1 MTRFLRIL
9 GWLVILGIAALLA
22 FIFVPVRT
30 TAPTEDLAAD
40 WQPEPGQGKLAFDA
54 GDCAACH
61 TAPGGAPL
69 AGGLAVASP
78 FGSIWSTNITPDK
91 ETGIG
96 NWTLDQFRA
105 AMIDGI
111 APGGRHLYPAMTY
124 DNFRFMSEGDL
135 RALYDYLMTEVAPVR
150 NDVQKTALAFPYNM
164 RFGIRA
170 WNWLALK
177 GEAGP
182 RLAGKSDIE
191 DRGQYL
197 VEGLAHCGACHS
209 PRNAIMIQQG
219 YHASDPAFLTAKG
232 PPPLRG
238 PGNSIQ
244 NWSVGDIASFLATG
258 RNAHGTAHG
267 GMEEAIQNSLQL
279 LPDSDILAMAAFL
292 KGIDGAPVELPETF
306 SPPGPLAIPDP
317 EANDAGAATAEML
330 AAASP
335 DMPEGAR
342 LYLDNCSAC
351 HFVTGRGADGIFPPL
366 QGSRAVNSPM
376 PRRLISTILNGTS
389 VLGTEKRPMRLVMQG
404 YADRLS
410 DEEVATLTTF
420 LRQAWGNNAS
430 EVSAADVAAVRNA
443 TARN

>member
-150 NDVQKTALAFPYNM
+150 NDVQKTALA
-164 RFGIRA
+164 
-170 WNWLALK
+170 
-177 GEAGP
+177 
-182 RLAGKSDIE
+182 
-191 DRGQYL
+191 
-197 VEGLAHCGACHS
+197 
-209 PRNAIMIQQG
+209 
-219 YHASDPAFLTAKG
+219 
-232 PPPLRG
+232 
-238 PGNSIQ
+238 
-244 NWSVGDIASFLATG
+244 
-258 RNAHGTAHG
+258 
-267 GMEEAIQNSLQL
+267 
-279 LPDSDILAMAAFL
+279 
-292 KGIDGAPVELPETF
+292 
-306 SPPGPLAIPDP
+306 
-317 EANDAGAATAEML
+317 
-330 AAASP
+330 
-335 DMPEGAR
+335 
-342 LYLDNCSAC
+342 
-351 HFVTGRGADGIFPPL
+351 
-366 QGSRAVNSPM
+366 
-376 PRRLISTILNGTS
+376 
-389 VLGTEKRPMRLVMQG
+389 
-404 YADRLS
+404 
-410 DEEVATLTTF
+410 
-420 LRQAWGNNAS
+420 
-430 EVSAADVAAVRNA
+430 
-443 TARN
+443 